1 LHKKAS
7 ATHSDTT
14 PGKKFM
20 AEVFAVM
27 KSKSILRGRHDRWKK
42 ATGFTS
48 EKESRRLIKDFTE
61 STDGQKK
68 I

>member
-1 LHKKAS
+1 
-7 ATHSDTT
+7 
-14 PGKKFM
+14 M